1 MKKILF
7 LTILFCTFAVFSS
20 EVKFALLGL
29 DDAGKNAVEL
39 VQAELAGSI
48 EFVERSNIGDIRQE
62 QYLIQQ
68 FGIARLA
75 RCFAGA
81 DIFIAVQN
89 NTLTAF
95 ETRYGFRLAY
105 RKLSADFEKSTAE
118 IKQEILKW
126 NNAGKDFF
134 KKRIISFAGIRNN
147 LHRSLAGKAEKY
159 SDTVKQAI
167 NQTPAILLER
177 EYLVE
182 LLLEQ
187 ELSGA
192 WRDAVSGSEIIHF
205 EFNPGSDAEEI
216 IFAVYAVDA
225 QNKTVF
231 KNESTDLASVLSTL
245 QEHCSRPPS
254 KKRYT
259 LKDEASRF
267 AYEARI
273 ARDDHKLLLAEK
285 LQFAAFALDPD
296 NPKLFNFGIIANEKL
311 IDIFPYWFAALKK
324 IVRYPQFLKSYE
336 NPYYISER
344 IINHI
349 FCNQYKLPETL
360 RKEYWN
366 WLARYRHLWQRG
378 NNTQKFRFVKKEFYP
393 TTTEYLQA
401 KEAAWQTLLSKNIP
415 PQEMYSVSDELF
427 QYQNSMTQLQRHNW
441 TIATAANLR
450 KYHGLEIMAKSL
462 ECNAFLHTKAC
473 TADAA
478 LKKFEELFA
487 LLKKYPDLKIHIDYL
502 YDHHSVNAYIGL
514 LEKVKLTY
522 KKYKENQR

>member
-7 LTILFCTFAVFSS
+7 LTIFFCTLATFSS

-39 VQAELAGSI
+39 VQSQLSGQVD
-48 EFVERSNIGDIRQE
+48 FVERSDISAINQE
-62 QYLIQQ
+62 HFLLQR
-68 FGIARLA
+68 FGSAKLARL
-75 RCFAGA
+75 FTGA
-81 DIFIAVQN
+81 DIFIAVQKN
-89 NTLTAF
+89 ILTAF

-105 RKLSADFEKSTAE
+105 RDLSADLDSASAE
-118 IKQEILKW
+118 IKAEILKLKSS
-126 NNAGKDFF
+126 GKDFF

-192 WRDAVSGSEIIHF
+192 WQDAVSGSEIIHF

-231 KNESTDLASVLSTL
+231 KKESTDLASVLSTL

-349 FCNQYKLPETL
+349 FFNQYKLPETL

-366 WLARYRHLWQRG
+366 WLARYRHLWQSG

-415 PQEMYSVSDELF
+415 PQEMYEAAEELF
-427 QYQNSMTQLQRHNW
+427 KYQNTMRPLQRQNW
-441 TIATAANLR
+441 TIQTAARLR
-450 KYHGLEIMAKSL
+450 KIYGLEIMAKSL

-473 TADAA
+473 TPERA
-478 LKKFEELFA
+478 LAKYEELFA
-487 LLKKYPDLKIHIDYL
+487 LLKKYPGLRIDPYYL
-502 YDHHSVNAYIGL
+502 YDHSSVSAYIGL
-514 LEKVKLTY
+514 LEKVKS
-522 KKYKENQR
+522 KYKEYKELP

>member
-1 MKKILF
+1 MKKFLF
-7 LTILFCTFAVFSS
+7 SIFITFCLIPVYGS
-20 EVKFALLGL
+20 VKFAVTGL
-29 DDAGKNAVEL
+29 DDSGKNAVEF

-48 EFVERSNIGDIRQE
+48 QFVERSNIGDIRQE

-95 ETRYGFRLAY
+95 ETRYGFRLAF
-105 RKLSADFEKSTAE
+105 RQLSADFEKSTAE

-192 WRDAVSGSEIIHF
+192 WQDAVSGSEIIHF

-231 KNESTDLASVLSTL
+231 KKESTDLASVLSTL

-273 ARDDHKLLLAEK
+273 ARDDHKLFLAEK

-366 WLARYRHLWQRG
+366 WLGCYRHLWQSG

-415 PQEMYSVSDELF
+415 PQEMYSVSDKLF
-427 QYQNSMTQLQRHNW
+427 QYQNALPRHLRQTW
-441 TIATAANLR
+441 TEKNIAALGR
-450 KYHGLEIMAKSL
+450 RPGLEILAKSL

-487 LLKKYPDLKIHIDYL
+487 LLKKYSDLRIDFYYL

>member
-1 MKKILF
+1 MKKLLF
-7 LTILFCTFAVFSS
+7 VIFLFGCFVHLYGSS
-20 EVKFALLGL
+20 KFALTGL

-39 VQAELAGSI
+39 AQSNLAGSV

-62 QYLIQQ
+62 QLLLQQ
-68 FGIARLA
+68 FGIAKLA
-75 RCFAGA
+75 RQFTGA

-95 ETRYGFRLAY
+95 ETHYGFRLAY
-105 RKLSADFEKSTAE
+105 RQLPANLESATAE

-147 LHRSLAGKAEKY
+147 LHRSLSREAEKY
-159 SDTVKQAI
+159 SDTVKKAV

-187 ELSGA
+187 ELSNA
-192 WRDAVSGSEIIHF
+192 WQDAVSGSEIIHF
-205 EFNPGSDAEEI
+205 ELNPGSDAEEI

-231 KNESTDLASVLSTL
+231 KKESTDLQVVLSAL

-254 KKRYT
+254 KTRYT
-259 LKDEASRF
+259 LKDEARRF
-267 AYEARI
+267 ALEARI
-273 ARDDHKLLLAEK
+273 ARDDNKLLLAEK

-296 NPKLFNFGIIANEKL
+296 NPEMFNFGIIANEKL

-349 FCNQYKLPETL
+349 FYYQYDLPEKL
-360 RKEYWN
+360 RQEYWH
-366 WLARYRHLWQRG
+366 WLGCYRHLWQSG

-393 TTTEYLQA
+393 TTAEYLQA

-415 PQEMYSVSDELF
+415 PQEMYSVSDKLF
-427 QYQNSMTQLQRHNW
+427 QYQNALPRHLRQTW
-441 TIATAANLR
+441 TEKNIAALR
-450 KYHGLEIMAKSL
+450 RRPGLEILAKSL

-473 TADAA
+473 TVDAA

-487 LLKKYPDLKIHIDYL
+487 LLKKYPDLKIDIDYL

-514 LEKVKLTY
+514 LEKVKSI
-522 KKYKENQR
+522 YKEYKELP

>member
-1 MKKILF
+1 MKKFLF
-7 LTILFCTFAVFSS
+7 SIFMTFSLIPVFGSVNFAVT
-20 EVKFALLGL
+20 GL
-29 DDAGKNAVEL
+29 DDSGKNAVEL

-192 WRDAVSGSEIIHF
+192 WKDAVSGS
-205 EFNPGSDAEEI
+205 
-216 IFAVYAVDA
+216 
-225 QNKTVF
+225 
-231 KNESTDLASVLSTL
+231 
-245 QEHCSRPPS
+245 
-254 KKRYT
+254 
-259 LKDEASRF
+259 
-267 AYEARI
+267 
-273 ARDDHKLLLAEK
+273 
-285 LQFAAFALDPD
+285 
-296 NPKLFNFGIIANEKL
+296 
-311 IDIFPYWFAALKK
+311 
-324 IVRYPQFLKSYE
+324 
-336 NPYYISER
+336 
-344 IINHI
+344 
-349 FCNQYKLPETL
+349 
-360 RKEYWN
+360 
-366 WLARYRHLWQRG
+366 
-378 NNTQKFRFVKKEFYP
+378 
-393 TTTEYLQA
+393 
-401 KEAAWQTLLSKNIP
+401 
-415 PQEMYSVSDELF
+415 
-427 QYQNSMTQLQRHNW
+427 
-441 TIATAANLR
+441 
-450 KYHGLEIMAKSL
+450 
-462 ECNAFLHTKAC
+462 
-473 TADAA
+473 
-478 LKKFEELFA
+478 
-487 LLKKYPDLKIHIDYL
+487 
-502 YDHHSVNAYIGL
+502 
-514 LEKVKLTY
+514 
-522 KKYKENQR
+522 

>member
-1 MKKILF
+1 MKKILV
-7 LTILFCTFAVFSS
+7 LTIFFCSLATFSS

-29 DDAGKNAVEL
+29 DVAGKNTVEL
-39 VQAELAGSI
+39 VQSQLSGQVD
-48 EFVERSNIGDIRQE
+48 FVERNNIGDIHQE

-75 RCFAGA
+75 RQFAGA
-81 DIFIAVQN
+81 DIFIAVHN

-95 ETRYGFRLAY
+95 ETRYGFRLSY
-105 RKLSADFEKSTAE
+105 RQLSADFEKSTAE
-118 IKQEILKW
+118 IRQEISGLK
-126 NNAGKDFF
+126 NSGRDFF

-192 WRDAVSGSEIIHF
+192 WQDAVSGSEIIHF
-205 EFNPGSDAEEI
+205 EFNPGADAQEI

-231 KNESTDLASVLSTL
+231 RKEDTDLQAVLSEL
-245 QEHCSRPPS
+245 HNHCSTPSS

-259 LKDEASRF
+259 LKDEARRF
-267 AYEARI
+267 ASEARI
-273 ARDDHKLLLAEK
+273 ARDNNKYLLAEK

-296 NPKLFNFGIIANEKL
+296 DPKMFNFGIIANEKL

-324 IVRYPQFLKSYE
+324 IAHYSQFLKSYE

-349 FCNQYKLPETL
+349 FFNQYKLPETL

-366 WLARYRHLWQRG
+366 WLARYRHLWQSG
-378 NNTQKFRFVKKEFYP
+378 KHIQKFRFVKKEFYP

-415 PQEMYSVSDELF
+415 PQEMYEAAEELF
-427 QYQNSMTQLQRHNW
+427 KYQNTMRPLQRQNW
-441 TIATAANLR
+441 TIQTAARLR
-450 KYHGLEIMAKSL
+450 KIYGLEIMAKSL

-473 TADAA
+473 TPERA
-478 LKKFEELFA
+478 LAKYEELFA
-487 LLKKYPDLKIHIDYL
+487 LLKKYPGLRIDPYYL
-502 YDHHSVNAYIGL
+502 YDHSSVSAYIGL
-514 LEKVKLTY
+514 LEKVKS
-522 KKYKENQR
+522 KYKEYKELP

>member
-39 VQAELAGSI
+39 VQSQLSGQVD
-48 EFVERSNIGDIRQE
+48 FVERSDISAIDQE
-62 QYLIQQ
+62 HFLLQQ
-68 FGIARLA
+68 FGSAKLARL
-75 RCFAGA
+75 FTGA
-81 DIFIAVQN
+81 DIFIAVRN
-89 NTLTAF
+89 NTMTAF

-105 RKLSADFEKSTAE
+105 RDLSSDLESAGRE
-118 IKQEILKW
+118 IKTEILKLKSS
-126 NNAGKDFF
+126 GKDFF
-134 KKRIISFAGIRNN
+134 KRRIISFAGIRNN
-147 LHRSLAGKAEKY
+147 LHNSLLPRAENY
-159 SDTVKQAI
+159 SRTINQAI
-167 NQTPAILLER
+167 NQTPAMLLER

-187 ELSGA
+187 NLSGA
-192 WRDAVSGSEIIHF
+192 WQDAVSSSEIIHF

-231 KNESTDLASVLSTL
+231 KKESTDLSSVLSTL

-259 LKDEASRF
+259 LKDEARRF
-267 AYEARI
+267 ASEARI
-273 ARDDHKLLLAEK
+273 ARDDNKYLLAEK

-296 NPKLFNFGIIANEKL
+296 NPKMFNFGIIANEKL

-349 FCNQYKLPETL
+349 FFNQYKLPETL

-366 WLARYRHLWQRG
+366 WLGCYRHLWQSG
-378 NNTQKFRFVKKEFYP
+378 KHIQKFRFVKKEFYP

-415 PQEMYSVSDELF
+415 PQEIYSVSDELF
-427 QYQNSMTQLQRHNW
+427 QYQNAQPRHIREVW
-441 TIATAANLR
+441 TEKNTTILR
-450 KYHGLEIMAKSL
+450 RRPGLEILAKSL
-462 ECNAFLHTKAC
+462 ECNAFLHTKKC
-473 TADAA
+473 TVEAA

-487 LLKKYPDLKIHIDYL
+487 LLKKYPDLRIDFYYL

-514 LEKVKLTY
+514 LKKVKS
-522 KKYKENQR
+522 KYKEYKELP

>member
-7 LTILFCTFAVFSS
+7 AIFITFCLIPVFGSVNFAVT
-20 EVKFALLGL
+20 GL
-29 DDAGKNAVEL
+29 DDSGKNAVEL

-259 LKDEASRF
+259 LKDEARRF
-267 AYEARI
+267 ASEARI
-273 ARDDHKLLLAEK
+273 ARDDHKLFLAEK

-296 NPKLFNFGIIANEKL
+296 NPKMFNFGIIANEKL

-324 IVRYPQFLKSYE
+324 IARYPQFLKSYE

-349 FCNQYKLPETL
+349 FFNQYKLPETL

-366 WLARYRHLWQRG
+366 WLARYRHLWQSG
-378 NNTQKFRFVKKEFYP
+378 KHIQKFRFVKKAFYP

-427 QYQNSMTQLQRHNW
+427 QYQNALPSHLRQTW
-441 TIATAANLR
+441 TEKNIAALR
-450 KYHGLEIMAKSL
+450 RRPGLEILAKSL

-487 LLKKYPDLKIHIDYL
+487 LLKKYSDLKINIDYL

-514 LEKVKLTY
+514 LEKIKSIY
-522 KKYKENQR
+522 KKYKELP